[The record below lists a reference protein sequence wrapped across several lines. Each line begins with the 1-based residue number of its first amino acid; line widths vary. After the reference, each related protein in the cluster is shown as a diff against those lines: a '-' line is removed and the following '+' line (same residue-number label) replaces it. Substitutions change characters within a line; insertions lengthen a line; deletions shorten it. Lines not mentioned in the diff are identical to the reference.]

1 MHQPVEYPDNPNIR
15 FVRLNT
21 GEDLITEI
29 IETKVN
35 EQDAYLFVYPLKIVY
50 LIGEKPGS
58 MLLSLIEWVFPK
70 IAPKQEFLIYP
81 DDVITI
87 SEVSDSLLDYYHEAL
102 YKLDNNV
109 SIDREGKGKPISNIS
124 EVVNPEE
131 EMPTEDEL
139 EYIKNFIEDLGKNT
153 KRKLH

>member
-15 FVRLNT
+15 FVRMNT
-21 GEDLITEI
+21 GEDLITEV

-35 EQDAYLFVYPLKIVY
+35 EQDAYLFVSPLKIVY

-58 MLLSLIEWVFPK
+58 MMLSLIEWVFPK
-70 IAPKQEFLIYP
+70 ISPKQEFLIYP

-87 SEVSDSLLDYYHEAL
+87 SDVSDSLLDYYHEAL
-102 YKLDNNV
+102 YKLDNKV
-109 SIDREGKGKPISNIS
+109 SIDREGKGKPVSSLDDIHNMDS
-124 EVVNPEE
+124 
-131 EMPTEDEL
+131 EMPSEDEL
-139 EYIKNFIEDLGKNT
+139 EYIKNFLEDLSKGN